1 MEPATLYSVLML
13 HNRMERA
20 MEWMDQC
27 EVVVVSMAKLAAVQG
42 KCWRIVVCAS
52 LKTNSI
58 HHLIPHRNYLKLT
71 FIESRTN
78 TSQTEA

>member
-1 MEPATLYSVLML
+1 ML
-13 HNRMERA
+13 DNRMERA
-20 MEWMDQC
+20 IGWMDQC
-27 EVVVVSMAKLAAVQG
+27 EVVVSMAKPAVVQE

-52 LKTNSI
+52 LETNSI
-58 HHLIPHRNYLKLT
+58 HHLIPHRNCLKLT